1 MIKKILVI
9 TLAIMLIF
17 TSFNVAYGI
26 NSGDVKGTLSG
37 IDGKGGNMGDG
48 VKNIVKVVLGVV
60 RIAGMGIAVIM
71 ILSFGIKYMVSM
83 PADRAAMMKQSVVY
97 LVGALLLFGASFIV
111 GVVAEVVETASGG

>member
-26 NSGDVKGTLSG
+26 NSGDVKSTMSGVESAGGATGT
-37 IDGKGGNMGDG
+37 G
-48 VKNIVKVVLGVV
+48 VQSILKVVLGVV

-97 LVGALLLFGASFIV
+97 LIGALLLFGASFLV

>member
-1 MIKKILVI
+1 MIKKIFIIVLIIFLV
-9 TLAIMLIF
+9 LA
-17 TSFNVAYGI
+17 SFNIVYGI
-26 NSGDVKGTLSG
+26 DKGEVKSTLSD
-37 IDGKGGNMGDG
+37 IDGKGGDMGAG
-48 VKNIVKVVLGVV
+48 VKNIVKVILGVV